1 MNAEVKALKAA
12 GDESGAFEAKQKG
25 LAKQTELSEKAI
37 EEQRKVVKLM
47 ADEFGDSANETEDA
61 KRALEKLERQSQ
73 ISSRQL
79 EALKSSSDQSG
90 KK

>member
-1 MNAEVKALKAA
+1 MKKE
-12 GDESGAFEAKQKG
+12 
-25 LAKQTELSEKAI
+25 
-37 EEQRKVVKLM
+37 
-47 ADEFGDSANETEDA
+47 DSIDA